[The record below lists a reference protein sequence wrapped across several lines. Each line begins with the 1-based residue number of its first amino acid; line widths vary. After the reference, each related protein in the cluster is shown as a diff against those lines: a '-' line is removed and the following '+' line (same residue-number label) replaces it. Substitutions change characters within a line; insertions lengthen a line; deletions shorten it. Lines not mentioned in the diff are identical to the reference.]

1 VCVLNLGAET
11 HLHSKRHIDI
21 TREVEK
27 RDATDRD
34 RILERALG
42 IHEVPLDD
50 RIRRL
55 ELTELG
61 VVRLLYQILRDC
73 R

>member
-1 VCVLNLGAET
+1 MCALNLRAET

-21 TREVEK
+21 TREVER

-42 IHEVPLDD
+42 IHEIPLDD
-50 RIRRL
+50 SIGRL

-61 VVRLLYQILRDC
+61 IVRLL
-73 R
+73 